1 MHTETEYLRILAVE
15 IAAKPKQEPEE
26 NLPDKHLLAE
36 ATRVQKLITGHL
48 LVIDNFPQRE
58 SFYFNTL
65 TKLVDICDILFEGTY
80 CITPDVMVI
89 LDLLAEIKKVLPTEI
104 SPALKLPKAFI
115 YLQKERL
122 TEACD
127 QHRQTLKEQQVDPKL
142 IALVTIPF
150 HHFINTK
157 HSLYWRNFTW
167 LKGFDEQ
174 LENTDWDN
182 ADCNSKTEALMSLL
196 INCDFNDHRFFV
208 YCKRYIK
215 QRVGTVQN
223 KDRRLAALAE
233 CETLVLEDTHHEF
246 HAFNHRRKNISDKL
260 IDWIR
265 KEKDAVRAD
274 EYLANELY
282 KIEFNLDVDSLALL
296 WKHLMDHGITKLVGV
311 DLYAKQIAAT
321 CSSKGKEDFKW
332 ETIKGKF
339 YGKNPKYLKRIFD
352 PLVAIIAD
360 IKRFLNH

>member
-1 MHTETEYLRILAVE
+1 MHTETDYLKTLAVE
-15 IAAKPKQEPEE
+15 IAANAIQQIEE
-26 NLPDKHLLAE
+26 IIPDKHLLAE
-36 ATRVQKLITGHL
+36 VIRVQKLITSHL
-48 LVIDNFPQRE
+48 LSIDNFPQRE

-65 TKLVDICDILFEGTY
+65 TKLVDICDILYEGNQ
-80 CITPDVMVI
+80 CITPDVKAI

-115 YLQKERL
+115 HLQKEHLIEICR
-122 TEACD
+122 EHE
-127 QHRQTLKEQQVDPKL
+127 QILKDQQVDPKL

-150 HHFINTK
+150 RQFINPR
-157 HSLYWRNFTW
+157 HRLYWRNFTW
-167 LKGFDEQ
+167 LKGFEEQ
-174 LENTDWDN
+174 LESMDWEN

-215 QRVGTVQN
+215 QRVGNVQN

-233 CETLVLEDTHHEF
+233 CATLVLEDTHHEF

-265 KEKDAVRAD
+265 KEKDAVKLD
-274 EYLANELY
+274 QTLTNELY
-282 KIEFNLDVDSLALL
+282 KIEFNLDVDSLALF
-296 WKHLMDHGITKLVGV
+296 WKHLMDHGVTKLVGV

-321 CSSKGKEDFKW
+321 CSSKGKEEFKW

-360 IKRFLNH
+360 IKRFLNR